1 MAFNTSIS
9 GLRAAQQ
16 EMGVI
21 SNNIANIGTT
31 GFKRSDAL
39 FSELYSASLGGA
51 GGQPGSGVT
60 LDRIRSDFG
69 QGNFEFTYENL

>member
-31 GFKRSDAL
+31 GFKRSDAFDFRRAL
-39 FSELYSASLGGA
+39 LCVFWVVLV
-51 GGQPGSGVT
+51 GSPAPA
-60 LDRIRSDFG
+60 
-69 QGNFEFTYENL
+69 